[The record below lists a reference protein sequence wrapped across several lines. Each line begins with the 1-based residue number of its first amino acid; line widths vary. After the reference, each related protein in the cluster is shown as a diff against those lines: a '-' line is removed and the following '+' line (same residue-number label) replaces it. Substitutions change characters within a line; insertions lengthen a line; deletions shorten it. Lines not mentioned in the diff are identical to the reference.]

1 MVLRNN
7 IDYNYQV
14 IFINT
19 SRFFTNP
26 MGLWSNKQDEFI
38 HAASDNVTMD
48 KFVQMV
54 NIYDNSSY
62 NFTLVPG
69 FTFAAYMNRQYVLM
83 IDSVYPYS
91 IYNGSLKLNN
101 FV

>member
-1 MVLRNN
+1 MKLRGLP
-7 IDYNYQV
+7 IDDRL
-14 IFINT
+14 IFVNT
-19 SRFFTNP
+19 TRYFTNP

-38 HAASDNVTMD
+38 HAASDNVTMA

-54 NIYDNSSY
+54 NMRDSTYY
-62 NFTLVPG
+62 NFTQVPG
-69 FTFAAYMNRQYVLM
+69 FIFAAYINRQYVLM

-91 IYNGSLKLNN
+91 IYNGSIKLNN